1 MRWTE
6 VVKNYPI
13 ILTHYKKKIAAK
25 RRMKASQGLDET
37 LTTQDMEQIGND
49 IIKTMKENLP
59 DDIIKPANYDDVV
72 NSLRG
77 NDVGRSLGFRD
88 GDFNAK
94 PAPVENPPY
103 QEVATKEAVTE
114 QMNPPVG
121 ETVPSEEALAA
132 EAMMSEPTPDT
143 TPVEEQPAEPLPVE
157 EPSTVE
163 SPITEEVVTPTPVE
177 VDVNEGVGN
186 VAQRIAEGFKPL
198 TPIMAPLPYQT
209 QYGQTNTSKPAAP
222 RNNNPQ
228 VGTSKI
234 WDDDLKFWS

>member
-6 VVKNYPI
+6 VLKNYPI

-37 LTTQDMEQIGND
+37 LTSQDMTQIGND

-59 DDIIKPANYDDVV
+59 DDVVKPASYDDVV

-103 QEVATKEAVTE
+103 QETVTEEAVTE
-114 QMNPPVG
+114 QVNPSMD
-121 ETVPSEEALAA
+121 VPTAEEIVQA
-132 EAMMSEPTPDT
+132 ESMAT
-143 TPVEEQPAEPLPVE
+143 EQPVE
-157 EPSTVE
+157 EPVIVEETV
-163 SPITEEVVTPTPVE
+163 IEETVVPADVPAE
-177 VDVNEGVGN
+177 VDVNEGVGD
-186 VAQRIAEGFKPL
+186 VGKRLADEMKPL
-198 TPIMAPLPYQT
+198 VPFFTPVPAPLPYQT
-209 QYGQTNTSKPAAP
+209 KYGQTNRPLISPVKTS
-222 RNNNPQ
+222 NNPQ
-228 VGTSKI
+228 LGTQKL
-234 WDDDLKFWS
+234 WDDDIKFWS

>member
-6 VVKNYPI
+6 TLKNYPI

-37 LTTQDMEQIGND
+37 LTSQDMEQIGND

-59 DDIIKPANYDDVV
+59 DDVIKPANYDDVV

-103 QEVATKEAVTE
+103 QGTVTEEAVTE
-114 QMNPPVG
+114 QMNPDQATP
-121 ETVPSEEALAA
+121 EEIAQA
-132 EAMMSEPTPDT
+132 ESMATEQ
-143 TPVEEQPAEPLPVE
+143 PVEEVVAEEPVVVEETVIEEVVVPAEP
-157 EPSTVE
+157 
-163 SPITEEVVTPTPVE
+163 
-177 VDVNEGVGN
+177 DVNEGVGD
-186 VAQRIAEGFKPL
+186 VGKRLADEMKPL
-198 TPIMAPLPYQT
+198 VPFFTPIPAPLPYQT
-209 QYGQTNTSKPAAP
+209 KYGQTNRPLISPVKTS
-222 RNNNPQ
+222 NNPQ
-228 VGTSKI
+228 LGTQKL

>member
-6 VVKNYPI
+6 VLKNYPI

-37 LTTQDMEQIGND
+37 LTSQDMTQIGND

-59 DDIIKPANYDDVV
+59 DDVVKPASYDDVV

-103 QEVATKEAVTE
+103 QETVTEEAVTE
-114 QMNPPVG
+114 QVNPSMD
-121 ETVPSEEALAA
+121 VPTAEEIVQA
-132 EAMMSEPTPDT
+132 ESMAT
-143 TPVEEQPAEPLPVE
+143 EQPVE
-157 EPSTVE
+157 EPVIVEETV
-163 SPITEEVVTPTPVE
+163 IEETVVPADVPAE
-177 VDVNEGVGN
+177 VDVNEGVGD
-186 VAQRIAEGFKPL
+186 VGKRLADEMKPL
-198 TPIMAPLPYQT
+198 VPFFTPVPAPLPYQT
-209 QYGQTNTSKPAAP
+209 KYGQTNRPLISPVKTS
-222 RNNNPQ
+222 NNPQ
-228 VGTSKI
+228 LGTSKL
-234 WDDDLKFWS
+234 WDDDIKFWS

>member
-6 VVKNYPI
+6 VIKNYPI

-59 DDIIKPANYDDVV
+59 DDVVKPSNYDDVV
-72 NSLRG
+72 NGLKG

-103 QEVATKEAVTE
+103 QETVTQEAVTE
-114 QMNPPVG
+114 QMNPD
-121 ETVPSEEALAA
+121 VPTSEEILQA
-132 EAMMSEPTPDT
+132 ESMAT
-143 TPVEEQPAEPLPVE
+143 EQPVE
-157 EPSTVE
+157 EPVIVEETV
-163 SPITEEVVTPTPVE
+163 IEETVVPAEVPVE
-177 VDVNEGVGN
+177 VDVNEGVGD
-186 VAQRIAEGFKPL
+186 VGKRLADEMKPL
-198 TPIMAPLPYQT
+198 VPFFTPVPAPLPYQT
-209 QYGQTNTSKPAAP
+209 KYGQTNRPLISPVKTS
-222 RNNNPQ
+222 NNPQ
-228 VGTSKI
+228 LGTSKL
-234 WDDDLKFWS
+234 WDDDIKFWS

>member
-37 LTTQDMEQIGND
+37 LTSQDMTQIGND

-59 DDIIKPANYDDVV
+59 DDVVKPASYDDVV

-103 QEVATKEAVTE
+103 QETVTEEVVTE

-121 ETVPSEEALAA
+121 QDIPTSEEIAQA
-132 EAMMSEPTPDT
+132 ESMATEQ
-143 TPVEEQPAEPLPVE
+143 PVEEVPVE
-157 EPSTVE
+157 EPVVVE
-163 SPITEEVVTPTPVE
+163 ETITEEVIVPAEVP
-177 VDVNEGVGN
+177 VDVNEGVGD
-186 VAQRIAEGFKPL
+186 VGKRLADELKPL
-198 TPIMAPLPYQT
+198 VPYFTPVPAPLPYQT
-209 QYGQTNTSKPAAP
+209 KYGQTPKPAGAP
-222 RNNNPQ
+222 RPNSSPQ
-228 VGTSKI
+228 VGTQKI
-234 WDDDLKFWS
+234 WDDGLKFW

>member
-6 VVKNYPI
+6 VLKNYPI

-37 LTTQDMEQIGND
+37 LTSQDMTQIGND

-59 DDIIKPANYDDVV
+59 DDVVKPASYDDVV

-103 QEVATKEAVTE
+103 QETVTEEAVTE
-114 QMNPPVG
+114 QVNPSMD
-121 ETVPSEEALAA
+121 VPTAEEIVQA
-132 EAMMSEPTPDT
+132 ESMAT
-143 TPVEEQPAEPLPVE
+143 EQPVE
-157 EPSTVE
+157 EPVVVEETV
-163 SPITEEVVTPTPVE
+163 TEEVIVPAE
-177 VDVNEGVGN
+177 VDVNEGVGD
-186 VAQRIAEGFKPL
+186 VGKRLADEMKPL
-198 TPIMAPLPYQT
+198 VPFFTPVLAPLPYQT
-209 QYGQTNTSKPAAP
+209 KYGQTNRPLISPNKTS
-222 RNNNPQ
+222 NNPQ
-228 VGTSKI
+228 LGTQKL
-234 WDDDLKFWS
+234 WDDDIKFWS

>member
-1 MRWTE
+1 MKWTE

-37 LTTQDMEQIGND
+37 LTSQDMEQIGND

-59 DDIIKPANYDDVV
+59 DDVIKPANYDDVV

-103 QEVATKEAVTE
+103 QGTVTEEAVTE
-114 QMNPPVG
+114 QMNPDQATP
-121 ETVPSEEALAA
+121 EEIAQA
-132 EAMMSEPTPDT
+132 ESMATEQ
-143 TPVEEQPAEPLPVE
+143 PVEEVVAEEPVVVEETVIEEVVVPAEP
-157 EPSTVE
+157 
-163 SPITEEVVTPTPVE
+163 
-177 VDVNEGVGN
+177 DVNEGVGD
-186 VAQRIAEGFKPL
+186 VGKRLADEMKPL
-198 TPIMAPLPYQT
+198 VPFFTPIPAPLPYQT
-209 QYGQTNTSKPAAP
+209 KYGQTNRPLISPVKTS
-222 RNNNPQ
+222 NNPQ
-228 VGTSKI
+228 LGTQKL